1 MNIRTK
7 ILLSIMVVSLNAPN
21 MRVFGSELNRFKLD
35 SINKSRYTAYT
46 TANLNIRKEPTVDSE
61 ILDIIPFNS
70 KVVISNFNDEWVKI
84 YFLDENSPF
93 AYVNKTY
100 ISNDICEYTDYKIS
114 SKGFKSFMQYTS
126 IKDKSS
132 LQYKLQ
138 NKFAYT
144 GDYGIRQVN
153 SRYCIAIGTA
163 FDANI
168 GTYVD
173 LFLENGAMIPCI
185 VADIKSDKDTSDDN
199 ITTIQNRCVSEF
211 VVELSLLHKRAKRDG
226 DISSCCEEWDS
237 PVNMIRIY
245 DKNIFK

>member
-7 ILLSIMVVSLNAPN
+7 ILLSIMIVSLNAPN

-35 SINKSRYTAYT
+35 SINKSCYTAYT
-46 TANLNIRKEPTVDSE
+46 TANLNIRKEPDVNSE

-70 KVVISNFNDEWVKI
+70 EILISNFDDEWVKI
-84 YFLDENSPF
+84 YFLDENNSF

-100 ISNDICEYTDYKIS
+100 ISNDICEYKDYKIS
-114 SKGFKSFMQYTS
+114 SKGFKSFMQHAS

-138 NKFAYT
+138 NEFAYT

-163 FDANI
+163 FGANI

-173 LFLENGAMIPCI
+173 LFLENGTMIPCI
-185 VADIKSDKDTSDDN
+185 VADIKSNKDTYDDN
-199 ITTIQNRCVSEF
+199 ITTIQNGCVSEF
-211 VVELSLLHKRAKRDG
+211 VVELDLLHNHAKRDG
-226 DISSCCEEWDS
+226 DISSCCEEWNS

-245 DKNIFK
+245 DKNIIE